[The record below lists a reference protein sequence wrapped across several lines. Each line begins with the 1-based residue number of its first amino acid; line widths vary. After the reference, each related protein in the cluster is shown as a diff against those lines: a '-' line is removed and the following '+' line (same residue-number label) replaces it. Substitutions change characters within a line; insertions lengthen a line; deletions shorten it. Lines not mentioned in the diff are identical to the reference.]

1 MQLQSTNGLQ
11 TDTSPLVASAIHVP
25 SRSLPSFYWRLDVA
39 HQSVWITIHWAR
51 RVTLVLGLLP
61 RPEWL
66 HSSTDHLEATPAVI
80 KIVHS
85 SRCPAS
91 FCLRIRETVGLRIL
105 GSAKSPENDT
115 KGSWL
120 NPRCADTHAHRH
132 RHKHT
137 HTHTY
142 RIYVVIWCNM
152 CILST
157 CLVCWS
163 AAKRIVCFPKMLHV
177 SHWSSWL

>member
-1 MQLQSTNGLQ
+1 MTLQYIIIYIYTLYILSACLKHVHTVAYNTRQGTESSSLRSPKMQLQSTNGLQ

-25 SRSLPSFYWRLDVA
+25 SRRSLPSFYWRLDVA
-39 HQSVWITIHWAR
+39 RQSVWITIHWAR

-80 KIVHS
+80 KIEHS

-105 GSAKSPENDT
+105 GSAKSPENET
-115 KGSWL
+115 KGS
-120 NPRCADTHAHRH
+120 
-132 RHKHT
+132 
-137 HTHTY
+137 
-142 RIYVVIWCNM
+142 
-152 CILST
+152 
-157 CLVCWS
+157 
-163 AAKRIVCFPKMLHV
+163 
-177 SHWSSWL
+177 